1 MKKGSIVRGR
11 VERLDYPNRGIVLTD
26 EGEFLEVKDVIPG
39 QTIEAVVTRGR
50 EGASKGRLRAVV
62 ERSPMEQA
70 DSPCPLAGRCGG
82 CSYQTLPY
90 EEQLKLKEEQ
100 VRRLLLKHIPEIGE
114 QGKGAK
120 QEKQRTDMQADR
132 QTDKLADKQAN
143 QQADRRAEEWI
154 GKQAEEWAGKQEEGK
169 NSFDTDNTARKIEN
183 IVHLTAE
190 RIENSI
196 AEDVSGQYARIGKE
210 ETLCSDVASARK
222 AMSEKNR
229 GFIWEGILP
238 SPRCRGFRNKMEFT
252 FGDEYPGGPMTLGL
266 HVKNSF
272 YDIVTVDCCNIVD
285 EDYRRIIRGTLD
297 FFLSRNIPHYNKK
310 TREGVLRYL
319 IVRKAVYTGEI
330 MVVLIT
336 SEAGSSYAPE
346 LFSCFADM
354 LRGLPLEGSIASV
367 WHGISDSVADTA
379 YCENLRL
386 LYGKASITEKALGLT
401 FEITPYS
408 FFQTN
413 TLGAE
418 VLYSKVREYV
428 LTAQQMENKYAA
440 MRIFDLYSG
449 TGTIA
454 QVLSPAAE
462 EIIGVEIVKE
472 AVDAARL
479 NAERNGLDNCRFIC
493 GDVFKTL
500 DSLPQGPD
508 IIILDPPREGVHPKA
523 MERISDEFA
532 PPYIV
537 YVSCKATSLVE
548 NLAVMMS
555 HGYQPVKGCCV
566 DMFPGT
572 AHVETVCLLSKLSEA
587 KNHISVKVDMNE
599 MDLTAAESK
608 ATYQEIKEWVKEKY
622 GFHVSHL
629 NIAKTKRKCG
639 IIERQNYNLPK
650 SEDSRSPETPKEKEE
665 AIIAAFKAFRMI

>member
-39 QTIEAVVTRGR
+39 QIIEAVVTRGR

-62 ERSPMEQA
+62 ERSPIEQA

-82 CSYQTLPY
+82 CSYQILPY

-120 QEKQRTDMQADR
+120 QEKQRTDR

-143 QQADRRAEEWI
+143 QQADRRAEEWT

-169 NSFDTDNTARKIEN
+169 NSFDTDNTAGKIEN

-190 RIENSI
+190 GIENRI

-222 AMSEKNR
+222 AMSEKNH

-500 DSLPQGPD
+500 DSLPQSPD

-572 AHVETVCLLSKLSEA
+572 AHVETVCLLSQRKPDTTIEVDLDISELEV
-587 KNHISVKVDMNE
+587 SS
-599 MDLTAAESK
+599 AETK
-608 ATYQEIKEWVKEKY
+608 ATYEEIKSYVLKKFGLKVSNLYIAQVKRE
-622 GFHVSHL
+622 
-629 NIAKTKRKCG
+629 CG
-639 IIERQNYNLPK
+639 IVERINYNLPK
-650 SEDSRSPETPKEKEE
+650 TEGNRVPQCPEDKRK
-665 AIIAAFKAFRMI
+665 AIKDAFIHFQMI

>member
-120 QEKQRTDMQADR
+120 QEKQRTDR

-143 QQADRRAEEWI
+143 QQADRWVEEWT

-190 RIENSI
+190 GIENSI

-428 LTAQQMENKYAA
+428 LTAQQMENKYAV

-572 AHVETVCLLSKLSEA
+572 AHVETVCLLSQRKPDTTIEVDLDISELEV
-587 KNHISVKVDMNE
+587 SS
-599 MDLTAAESK
+599 AETK
-608 ATYQEIKEWVKEKY
+608 ATYEEIKSYVLEKFGLKVSNLYIAQVKRE
-622 GFHVSHL
+622 
-629 NIAKTKRKCG
+629 CG
-639 IIERQNYNLPK
+639 IVERINYNLPK
-650 SEDSRSPETPKEKEE
+650 TEGNRVPQCPEDKRK
-665 AIIAAFKAFRMI
+665 AIKDAFIHFQMI

>member
-1 MKKGSIVRGR
+1 
-11 VERLDYPNRGIVLTD
+11 
-26 EGEFLEVKDVIPG
+26 
-39 QTIEAVVTRGR
+39 
-50 EGASKGRLRAVV
+50 
-62 ERSPMEQA
+62 
-70 DSPCPLAGRCGG
+70 
-82 CSYQTLPY
+82 
-90 EEQLKLKEEQ
+90 
-100 VRRLLLKHIPEIGE
+100 
-114 QGKGAK
+114 
-120 QEKQRTDMQADR
+120 
-132 QTDKLADKQAN
+132 
-143 QQADRRAEEWI
+143 
-154 GKQAEEWAGKQEEGK
+154 
-169 NSFDTDNTARKIEN
+169 
-183 IVHLTAE
+183 
-190 RIENSI
+190 
-196 AEDVSGQYARIGKE
+196 
-210 ETLCSDVASARK
+210 
-222 AMSEKNR
+222 
-229 GFIWEGILP
+229 
-238 SPRCRGFRNKMEFT
+238 
-252 FGDEYPGGPMTLGL
+252 MTLGL

-428 LTAQQMENKYAA
+428 LTAQQMENKYAV

-572 AHVETVCLLSKLSEA
+572 AHVETVCLLSQRKPDTTIEVDLDISELEV
-587 KNHISVKVDMNE
+587 SS
-599 MDLTAAESK
+599 AETK
-608 ATYQEIKEWVKEKY
+608 ATYEEIKSYVLEKFGLKVSNLYIAQVKRE
-622 GFHVSHL
+622 
-629 NIAKTKRKCG
+629 CG
-639 IIERQNYNLPK
+639 IVERINYNLPK
-650 SEDSRSPETPKEKEE
+650 TEGNRVPQCPEDKRK
-665 AIIAAFKAFRMI
+665 AIKDAFIHFQMI

>member
-120 QEKQRTDMQADR
+120 QEKQRTDR

-143 QQADRRAEEWI
+143 QQADRWVEEWT

-190 RIENSI
+190 GIENSI

-319 IVRKAVYTGEI
+319 IVRKAVYTGET

-428 LTAQQMENKYAA
+428 LTAQQMENKYAV

-572 AHVETVCLLSKLSEA
+572 AHVETVCLLSQRKPDTTIEVDLDISELEV
-587 KNHISVKVDMNE
+587 SS
-599 MDLTAAESK
+599 AETK
-608 ATYQEIKEWVKEKY
+608 ATYEEIKSYVLKKFGLKVSNLYIAQVKRE
-622 GFHVSHL
+622 
-629 NIAKTKRKCG
+629 CG
-639 IIERQNYNLPK
+639 IVERINYNLPK
-650 SEDSRSPETPKEKEE
+650 TEGNRVPQCPEDKRK
-665 AIIAAFKAFRMI
+665 AIKDAFIHFQMI